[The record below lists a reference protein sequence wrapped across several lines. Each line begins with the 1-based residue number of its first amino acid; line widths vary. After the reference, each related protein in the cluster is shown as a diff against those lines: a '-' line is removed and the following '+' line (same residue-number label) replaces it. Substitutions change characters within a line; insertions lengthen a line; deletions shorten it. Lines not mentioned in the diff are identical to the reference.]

1 MTNIEEPACV
11 RRLKPNE
18 SSLPDQQG
26 QSLVI
31 LTFAMVAL
39 LAFMGLA
46 LDLGIVYG
54 RRIQLRRATDA
65 AAMAAVIEPSSS
77 TPISLTLRA
86 SQFVAVN
93 GFPVPPSVVTATRV
107 VSPGVGSARVVRVD
121 AEVAV
126 GTMFMHL
133 VGVPTVGI
141 HESSLAE
148 FVSPVETLVSQP
160 TVVSSP
166 TISPTVV
173 YGIVQ
178 DWNLLVMGPDGMA
191 EWGDAYLPT
200 ELSSGVP
207 NPQYGDLQGIYP
219 FRIFVPDDYPSD
231 ILLVEILDPGSSN
244 EQCGG
249 GGYGYNAAT
258 GEPQCMDGHSSQPTT
273 ETEYTLLYFDT
284 DGYRHVIDSR
294 SFGADNVITDMRWYN
309 TFTVR
314 LSDYPDIFT
323 TDSGSRSFY
332 LEVGTPS
339 GGRANGFHLYAGLPH
354 TLPDDLDS
362 RNAALRAD
370 PDREDTG
377 GVFIYGQGYLPLN
390 TYPSHTPITMTLA
403 YIPPEAAGHTVS
415 VYNFDLDCLSGSQVE
430 FYLEGT
436 PSFSPQAASISCDG
450 VWQATNLQLPGPDR
464 FFGGFLRARFREGG
478 TSWTGNES
486 TWRLEYDDLVT
497 QLATVRLVQ

>member
-1 MTNIEEPACV
+1 
-11 RRLKPNE
+11 
-18 SSLPDQQG
+18 LPDQQG

-31 LTFAMVAL
+31 LTFAMIGL

-65 AAMAAVIEPSSS
+65 AAMAAVIEPSST
-77 TPISLTLRA
+77 TPISLTVRA
-86 SQFVAVN
+86 DQFVSVN
-93 GFPVPPSVVTATRV
+93 GFPQALVTATRV
-107 VSPGVGSARVVRVD
+107 LSPAAGSARVVRVD
-121 AEVAV
+121 AALTVD
-126 GTMFMHL
+126 TMFMHL

-141 HESSLAE
+141 QESSQAE

-178 DWNLLVMGPDGMA
+178 DWNLLAIGPDGRA
-191 EWGDAYLPT
+191 DWGDAYLPL
-200 ELSSGVP
+200 ELSPGVP
-207 NPQYGDLQGIYP
+207 NPAYDDLRGIYP
-219 FRIFVPDDYPSD
+219 FRIFVPSEYPSD

-244 EQCGG
+244 FQCGG
-249 GGYGYNAAT
+249 GGYVHNAAT
-258 GEPQCMDGHSSQPTT
+258 GEPQCMDGHSSNPTT

-284 DGYRHVIDSR
+284 DGYRHVIDTR
-294 SFGADNVITDMRWYN
+294 GWGDDNPVTDMRWV
-309 TFTVR
+309 TAFTVR

-332 LEVGTPS
+332 LEVGTTS
-339 GGRANGFHLYAGLPH
+339 GGRANGFHLWAGPPN

-362 RNAALRAD
+362 RNAALLAN

-377 GVFIYGQGYLPLN
+377 GVFVYGQGYLPLN
-390 TYPSHTPITMTLA
+390 TYPAHTPITMTLA

-436 PSFSPQAASISCDG
+436 PSFSPQAASISCTG
-450 VWQATNLQLPGPDR
+450 AWASTALQIPGPDR
-464 FFGGFLRARFREGG
+464 FFGAFLRARYTEGS